1 VSEKWEDEFDSNYI
15 QVASRID
22 FDKLNSFE
30 TYRSIDGR
38 GIKEFIKEKLAEAM
52 REAVREYDRK
62 VFYVSCD
69 WFKMPEANQLHVITQ
84 QRKQAMQKFGI
95 NGDEKENEG

>member
-1 VSEKWEDEFDSNYI
+1 VSEKWEDEFDKKYDH
-15 QVASRID
+15 A
-22 FDKLNSFE
+22 LFE
-30 TYRSIDGR
+30 LGDPAVTMEQ
-38 GIKEFIKEKLAEAM
+38 IKSFIKEKLAEAS
-52 REAVREYDRK
+52 RDAVREYDRK